1 MFSVSLLHSLGVSMT
16 SSTLFPT
23 WREAWCQHEEI
34 VTLFHDAETLL
45 RRRSSGNHKYPVPPE
60 SVFARADHAVVAI
73 RDWVHRHSPL
83 AEPPEEAAKA
93 IYDQAWPLLRAAAWP
108 RWLLLERAFLDAS
121 NSGDLHFAALLLRT
135 MCEEIDRQHLLDVDR
150 SMFVSFA
157 ASTVLEERD
166 RFAKIL
172 EGARSSIAP
181 LTRAALDLPSGED
194 RSERPAGEVELDRV
208 RASLNDY
215 IHPNYGSQVA
225 ALYPERTTAAVV
237 LLTAVVAVYRSFF
250 ALSWSGQK
258 PRGSSR
264 PVPVQHLSQSRAAR
278 DVVSRVLPAARG
290 LLQELEIPSALD
302 WLMQPHGAAM
312 NVLGSPEATALLN
325 TLPNP
330 VKTADLRIAGD
341 GSWSGTAPNAL
352 LNRALARRSEFLLT
366 TEFPNGA
373 PSVQETDRWFSFLS
387 RAIELILLVNE
398 LKEAL
403 FKTQLVRQLAQGNA
417 LAIELCLRS
426 LIEHR
431 ATVAA
436 LPERLTRKWIEAAR
450 RLQPGG
456 SLPQSIEDIDN
467 TIAKLLAGRRSS
479 KEPLLPF
486 ATRED
491 GKPILASISLP
502 TLIADAFENSPAI
515 SKNYD
520 LASAA
525 IHGRIQRGKELLR
538 DRSGSETA
546 HARLMGLNVLDWIC
560 NISEQKK
567 YWYPALQI
575 MMSAKHAALQ
585 SCKVPSGD
593 SRKTRQVMGEYEG
606 TFKANKDYTGEGT
619 KAAPILFRTH
629 LLYYSA
635 TRHFL
640 KQMNIQPTGPS
651 VLDRDDQ
658 GCLCD
663 RYTAPTRDWWFAIP
677 NSCVELLL
685 DGIDRENA

>member
-1 MFSVSLLHSLGVSMT
+1 MT

-23 WREAWCQHEEI
+23 WREAWCQHAEI

-45 RRRSSGNHKYPVPPE
+45 RRRNSGNHKYPAPPE
-60 SVFARADHAVVAI
+60 SVFARADDAAQAM
-73 RDWVHRHSPL
+73 RRWVHGNLPL
-83 AEPPEEAAKA
+83 ASVGSLDEVAKA

-108 RWLLLERAFLDAS
+108 RWLLLEHAFRDAS

-135 MCEEIDRQHLLDVDR
+135 MCEEIERQHLLDVDR
-150 SMFVSFA
+150 PTFVGLA
-157 ASTVLEERD
+157 ASTLPEERD

-172 EGARSSIAP
+172 EGACASIGP
-181 LTRAALDLPSGED
+181 LTLDAIDLPSRED
-194 RSERPAGEVELDRV
+194 RSERHAHDVELDRA

-215 IHPNYGSQVA
+215 IHPNYGSQVV
-225 ALYPERTTAAVV
+225 ALYPERTTVAVI

-250 ALSWSGQK
+250 ALSWSEQK

-290 LLQELEIPSALD
+290 LLRELEVPSALD
-302 WLMQPHGAAM
+302 WLTQPHDAAM
-312 NVLGSPEATALLN
+312 SVLRSPEATALFN
-325 TLPNP
+325 TLPNAA
-330 VKTADLRIAGD
+330 KYADLTIAGD
-341 GSWSGTAPNAL
+341 GLWNGAAPSAL
-352 LNRALARRSEFLLT
+352 LNLALARRSESLLT
-366 TEFPNGA
+366 REFPHGA
-373 PSVQETDRWFSFLS
+373 PPVQETDRWFSFLS

-398 LKEAL
+398 LKETS

-417 LAIELCLRS
+417 LAIELCVRS

-450 RLQPGG
+450 RFQPGG
-456 SLPQSIEDIDN
+456 NLPQSVEDIDN
-467 TIAKLLAGRRSS
+467 TIAKLLAGRRDS

-491 GKPILASISLP
+491 GKPITVSISLP
-502 TLIADAFENSPAI
+502 TLIADAFEDAPAI

-538 DRSGSETA
+538 DRSGNETVLA
-546 HARLMGLNVLDWIC
+546 CLTGLNVLDWIS
-560 NISEQKK
+560 NIGEQKK

-585 SCKVPSGD
+585 GGKVASGD

-651 VLDRDDQ
+651 VLDRDDH
-658 GCLCD
+658 GCLCE
-663 RYTAPTRDWWFAIP
+663 RYATQTRNWWFAISS
-677 NSCVELLL
+677 SCFELLL
-685 DGIDRENA
+685 DGIDGENA